1 MHEPPLEVLETLKM
15 FLREDIRSG
24 DVTVDAL
31 EDMDVPGVGV
41 IYAKGRT
48 MVAGVEEVA
57 AIGKIMSLIGE
68 PVVNDGA
75 WASQGDAVFRL
86 SGPVGRLLS
95 VERVALNIMMR
106 MSGIAT
112 KTYRMLEKARAA
124 NPKIILAATRKTT
137 PGFRYFEKRAVTI
150 GGGDPHRYSLDDM
163 ILIKNNHIA
172 VVGSVREAVRMA
184 RSHASFSKKL
194 SCEVRSLE
202 EAVDAIEAGADS
214 ILLDNFTPKTLK
226 DVVRSLSDKRLRNR
240 VMLEVSGGVN
250 ESNIAQY
257 AESGIDIISSGAL
270 THSYESSDF
279 NMLISVS

>member
-1 MHEPPLEVLETLKM
+1 MGEPPLEVLEALKL
-15 FLREDIRSG
+15 FLKEDIRSG
-24 DVTVDAL
+24 DVTADAL
-31 EDMDVPGVGV
+31 DNMDAPGVGV
-41 IYAKGRT
+41 IYAKART
-48 MVAGVEEVA
+48 MVAGVEEVV
-57 AIGKIMSLIGE
+57 AIAKIMGLISE
-68 PVVNDGA
+68 PLVNDGA

-86 SGPVGRLLS
+86 SGPVRTLLS

-124 NPKIILAATRKTT
+124 NPKIIVAATRKTT
-137 PGFRYFEKRAVTI
+137 PGFRYFEKRAVRI
-150 GGGDPHRYSLDDM
+150 GGGDPHRYALDDM

-172 VVGSVREAVRMA
+172 VVGSVRGAVRTA
-184 RSHASFSKKL
+184 RSSTSFSKKL

-202 EAVDAIEAGADS
+202 EAVEAIEAGADI

-226 DVVRSLSDKRLRNR
+226 DVVRSLTDKRLRNR